1 MKLFTILFAL
11 QFFAQKM
18 SNKSVWWETDN
29 YAASLTIVS
38 ERNNT
43 GIPNLLSTQS
53 HETSKNIQKSKH
65 ARGTLLELSFIL
77 LIFII
82 LCFKGIEQLHSWFW
96 SIYPPNQ
103 CFELGK
109 IQSS

>member
-1 MKLFTILFAL
+1 MNLFAIQFAL

-18 SNKSVWWETDN
+18 SNKSIWSETDN
-29 YAASLTIVS
+29 DAASLTIVS

-65 ARGTLLELSFIL
+65 ACGTLLELSFIL

-82 LCFKGIEQLHSWFW
+82 LCFKET
-96 SIYPPNQ
+96 
-103 CFELGK
+103 E
-109 IQSS
+109 